1 MSVLIFSFGYTE
13 SNGQVINTDLNE
25 EKISLFTDRTL
36 YISGEQV
43 QFSAYLYN
51 NSIAGIDS
59 QNKNIKSQDQTLSRV
74 FYVEIITPE
83 GEKIAKGK
91 YLYEKSCGSG
101 FITIP
106 KDVATGN
113 YYIRAYTKFMRNNGP
128 AAYSYARLKI
138 VNPFKSDILTYN
150 HTNTQTPK
158 DSVKLEDTLGR
169 QELVTVLLNKEEYS
183 TREQV
188 KIQINGLDLLKN
200 TIIDLNLTVIPDSS
214 IVEENKVLPVVDKTL
229 YNNYYYPETNGLSLT
244 GRLKDNKSELS
255 LSNTMVNLSILDDC
269 KDFMATLTDSTGR
282 FFFRMPSFIGSNDI
296 FLCTETLVDSKTNIF
311 IDNDF
316 CSIKVKLP
324 TPPFHLTEMEKVVAY
339 NMALNAQIASQF
351 NKEIPKDSSKYK
363 NKAFYGEPQERL
375 FLDKY
380 IQLPTIEDYINEII
394 PILKIRKHRGE
405 KYFKVYSTQA
415 EMDIFKPLV
424 LLDLV
429 AIDNPKKILSL
440 SPQSISHIEVIDF
453 PYVKGSITYGGI
465 ISFFSKKG
473 DFAGVDLPNS
483 GVFLDFNFLTD
494 GSKSYSINTHGEH
507 QPDYRNT
514 LIWEPNV
521 VLGSEK
527 SKDLYFNTSDT
538 PGKYIVLLRGITS
551 QGKEFTCKKSFI
563 VRD

>member
-1 MSVLIFSFGYTE
+1 MFSFGCLE
-13 SNGQVINTDLNE
+13 SKGQIINSNQSE
-25 EKISLFTDRTL
+25 ETIRLFTDRTL
-36 YISGEQV
+36 YISGEQI
-43 QFSAYLYN
+43 QFAAYPYC
-51 NSIAGIDS
+51 
-59 QNKNIKSQDQTLSRV
+59 NKNSNYYLSNIV
-74 FYVEIITPE
+74 YIELITPE
-83 GEKIAKGK
+83 GEKITKGK
-91 YLYEKSCGSG
+91 FLCEKSYSSG

-128 AAYSYARLKI
+128 SSYSYILIKI
-138 VNPFKSDILTYN
+138 VNPFKPEILSYK

-158 DSVKLEDTLGR
+158 DSAIFEDTFNEQKLI
-169 QELVTVLLNKEEYS
+169 TILLNKSEYS
-183 TREQV
+183 TREEV

-200 TIIDLNLTVIPDSS
+200 NIKGLNFAVVPDSS
-214 IVEENKVLPVVDKTL
+214 FFEENEVVPATDKQL
-229 YNNYYYPETNGLSLT
+229 INNYYYPETNGLSLT
-244 GRLKDNKSELS
+244 GKLKDNKTENS
-255 LSNTMVNLSILDDC
+255 LPNTIVNLSILGGC

-282 FFFRMPSFIGSNDI
+282 FFFKMPSFIGSNDI
-296 FLCTETLVDSKTNIF
+296 FLCTETLVDTKTNIF

-316 CSIKVKLP
+316 CTSAVKIP
-324 TPPFHLTEMEKVVAY
+324 TPPFHLTEMEKKIAY
-339 NMALNAQIASQF
+339 NMALNVQIASQF
-351 NKEIPKDSSKYK
+351 QKEIPKDSSRYA

-375 FLDKY
+375 YLDVY

-394 PILKIRKHRGE
+394 PILKIRKFQGQ
-405 KYFKVYSTQA
+405 KNFKVYSTQV
-415 EMDIFKPLV
+415 EMDIYKPLV

-440 SPQSISHIEVIDF
+440 SPQSISHIDVIDY
-453 PYVKGSITYGGI
+453 PYVKGGITYGGI

-494 GSKSYSINTHGEH
+494 GSKSYSHDIPSKH